1 MRDDAVLGHALPGDA
16 DSISENTVAN
26 KKTKD
31 FYQSNVKYNSLMQ
44 RNSHVMT

>member
-1 MRDDAVLGHALPGDA
+1 VGCIGDA

-31 FYQSNVKYNSLMQ
+31 FLSVKCE
-44 RNSHVMT
+44 V